1 MKKLQNQDSKH
12 SFGGGSFYNLL
23 NKDIKELNT
32 VILSLFIIIFLFSV
46 GFISYK
52 ITNSYALF
60 SDSVEGVKTIGISVA
75 KNECYVHEANAP
87 VLDSNMIPV
96 YYDESSSSWK
106 KADSSNKDYSWYDY
120 CEKRWANSVTVSSTS
135 RSKYLSASV
144 GTEIS
149 MDDILT
155 MEVWIPRYKYKV
167 FNYNSD
173 GTKISS
179 PQQIEI
185 TFENDNESTGEIT
198 CSDSISGTDGKASET
213 CKLKESGSVCT
224 DSLCNNKTYTH
235 PGFTFG
241 DEELNGFWTSKF
253 ELTGLLSSITSK
265 PNLISVGSKSVSD
278 YETNIMKMKNSNNSY
293 GFSTNVDTHMIKNI
307 EWGAVAYLSHSKY
320 GTCSGGSCVEIGINN
335 NSNYL
340 TGCGATAGSAKSSV
354 CDAYNT
360 SNGMLASTTFN
371 IYGVYDFSGGTAEY
385 TMANIVG
392 TDGKTMISNSSGI
405 STYPNAKYYDKYS
418 YSGNNS
424 DAAKIKSKLGDGIK
438 EMFNDTTN
446 DKLWYGDSAWI
457 AHGSNAAWFTRGAG
471 SGNGSSAGVF
481 TSSCGS
487 GAGEY
492 AFIATRFII
501 VT

>member
-1 MKKLQNQDSKH
+1 MKS
-12 SFGGGSFYNLL
+12 GGGSFYNLL

-52 ITNSYALF
+52 FSNSYALF

-87 VLDSNMIPV
+87 VLDSNMMPV
-96 YYDESSSSWK
+96 YYDESSLSWK

-198 CSDSISGTDGKASET
+198 CSDSISGTDGKASEI

-241 DEELNGFWTSKF
+241 DEELNGFLTSKF

-265 PNLISVGSKSVSD
+265 PNLISVGSKSVSG
-278 YETNIMKMKNSNNSY
+278 YETNIMNMKNSGNRY
-293 GFSTNVDTHMIKNI
+293 GFSTTTDTHMIKNS

-392 TDGKTMISNSSGI
+392 TDGKTMMTNSSGI

-438 EMFNDTTN
+438 EMFNDATN

-457 AHGSNAAWFTRGAG
+457 AHGSNAAWFTRGAA